1 LDEKRRASFFG
12 QSCDVVDAKPIP
24 FRYSDENHSIS
35 PGAKLLLDLANH
47 NKNIAEENG
56 RRK

>member
-1 LDEKRRASFFG
+1 LDEKRCASFFS

-24 FRYSDENHSIS
+24 FRDSNENHSIT